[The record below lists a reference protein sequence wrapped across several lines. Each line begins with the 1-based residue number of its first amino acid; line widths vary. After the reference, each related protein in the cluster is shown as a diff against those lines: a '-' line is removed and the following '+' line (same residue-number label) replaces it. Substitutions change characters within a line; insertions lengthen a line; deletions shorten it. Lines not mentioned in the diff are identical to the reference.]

1 VGTHEPRGIGPLVAS
16 PSTRDW
22 TADGRPYNAVVSD
35 VPLGPGFPNP
45 FGFDIE
51 QLMRMLQSQGPVN
64 YEIAQQVASAV
75 ATTDVTTGE
84 QTAEPAID
92 ASMRSGFDDV
102 VRAAQLS
109 VAEATGITTTLGV
122 STACVDRSGWARAT
136 LDELTP
142 VLNALAGAL
151 QSPGTSGGLDLDDA
165 NPGDPAD
172 LGAFL
177 MQSLLPL
184 LLGVWSGS
192 MIGQLAHHALGQY
205 DLPLPLHG
213 PPTQRFLV
221 SNVEAFGREWTLPID
236 ELRYALALREV
247 VHGAQRS
254 VRWVR
259 EELERLA
266 TDYVAAYE
274 VQPDALQE
282 QLGELD
288 VSDPT
293 SMAAFTQLGDPS
305 TLLGAMRSDRQGPL
319 LEALQRFV
327 SVLEGYT
334 DVVVETLGERMITSH
349 ARIDEA
355 LKRHRL
361 ERGEAAS
368 FVDRL
373 LGLELGRDHYDAG
386 VAFARGVVER
396 AGLEQLNRL
405 WTSRDLMPTRSELE
419 APGLWL
425 ARIDL

>member
-1 VGTHEPRGIGPLVAS
+1 M
-16 PSTRDW
+16 
-22 TADGRPYNAVVSD
+22 SD
-35 VPLGPGFPNP
+35 LPFGPGFPNP
-45 FGFDIE
+45 FGFDLD

-64 YEIAQQVASAV
+64 FDIAQQVANAV
-75 ATTDVTTGE
+75 ATAQPDTGE
-84 QTAEPAID
+84 PASEPKIEP
-92 ASMRSGFDDV
+92 SVITSFDDV
-102 VRAAQLS
+102 VRAAQVTVS
-109 VAEATGITTTLGV
+109 ETTGIAATLGIPSV
-122 STACVDRSGWARAT
+122 CVDRSGWAQAT
-136 LDELTP
+136 LEGLMP
-142 VLNALAGAL
+142 VLTALAGAL
-151 QSPGTSGGLDLDDA
+151 QRSSAADSDDIVGIGEA
-165 NPGDPAD
+165 PVPAD
-172 LGAFL
+172 GGDIGAFL

-213 PPTQRFLV
+213 PPRQRFLV
-221 SNVEAFGREWTLPID
+221 RNVEAFGEEWSLPAD

-254 VRWVR
+254 VPWVR
-259 EELERLA
+259 DELERLA
-266 TDYVAAYE
+266 TEYVAAYE

-282 QLGELD
+282 QLGDFNLAD
-288 VSDPT
+288 
-293 SMAAFTQLGDPS
+293 AASVASLAQLGDPS
-305 TLLGAMRSDRQGPL
+305 ALLGAMRSERQTPL

-334 DVVVETLGERMITSH
+334 DIVVETLGANMMTSH

-361 ERGEAAS
+361 DRGESAA

-373 LGLELGRDHYDAG
+373 LGLELDRGHYDVG
-386 VAFARGVVER
+386 VAFSRGVVER
-396 AGLEQLNRL
+396 GGMEQLNRL
-405 WTSRDLMPTRSELE
+405 WTGPEMMPTRAELE

>member
-1 VGTHEPRGIGPLVAS
+1 VG
-16 PSTRDW
+16 
-22 TADGRPYNAVVSD
+22 D

-45 FGFDIE
+45 FGFDLD

-64 YEIAQQVASAV
+64 LDIARQVATAN
-75 ATTDVTTGE
+75 AETGE
-84 QTAEPAID
+84 PAAEPPID
-92 ASMRSGFDDV
+92 SATQTTFDNI
-102 VRAAQLS
+102 VRAAQVT
-109 VAEATGITTTLGV
+109 VAETTGIAGTLGV
-122 STACVDRSGWARAT
+122 SSACVDRAGWANAT
-136 LDELTP
+136 IDGLVP
-142 VLNALAGAL
+142 VLTALAGAL
-151 QSPGTSGGLDLDDA
+151 QRSGDAEGAPENALPPDLTSSEFAPEVGGDI
-165 NPGDPAD
+165 
-172 LGAFL
+172 GAFL

-221 SNVEAFGREWTLPID
+221 RNVEAFGEEWALPAD

-254 VRWVR
+254 IPWVR
-259 EELERLA
+259 DELERLA
-266 TDYVAAYE
+266 ADYVGSYE

-282 QLGELD
+282 QLGDINLA
-288 VSDPT
+288 DPS
-293 SMAAFTQLGDPS
+293 SMAGFTQLGDPNL
-305 TLLGAMRSDRQGPL
+305 LLGAMTSPRQAPL
-319 LEALQRFV
+319 LESLQRFI

-334 DVVVETLGERMITSH
+334 DVIVEDLGGRMMTSH

-355 LKRHRL
+355 LRRHRL
-361 ERGEAAS
+361 DRGESAA

-373 LGLELGRDHYDAG
+373 LGLELERSHYDEG
-386 VAFARGVVER
+386 VAFSRGVVER
-396 AGLEQLNRL
+396 GGVEQLNRL
-405 WTSRDLMPTRSELE
+405 WTGIDMMPTRNELE

>member
-1 VGTHEPRGIGPLVAS
+1 LGG
-16 PSTRDW
+16 
-22 TADGRPYNAVVSD
+22 DGRPYNAVVSD

-45 FGFDIE
+45 FGLDLE

-64 YEIAQQVASAV
+64 FEIAQQVATAV
-75 ATTDVTTGE
+75 ATADADTG
-84 QTAEPAID
+84 QPTAEPPID
-92 ASMRSGFDDV
+92 PALRSSFDDV
-102 VRAAQLS
+102 VRAAQLT
-109 VAEATGITTTLGV
+109 VAETTGIASALGV
-122 STACVDRSGWARAT
+122 PTVCVDRSGWAHAT
-136 LDELTP
+136 LTELEP
-142 VLNALAGAL
+142 VLIALAGAL
-151 QSPGTSGGLDLDDA
+151 QPGAGGGLDLDDA
-165 NPGDPAD
+165 SAGPPGDI
-172 LGAFL
+172 GAFL

-221 SNVEAFGREWTLPID
+221 RNVEDFGSEWTLPAD

-254 VRWVR
+254 VPWVR

-266 TDYVAAYE
+266 TDYVGAYE

-282 QLGELD
+282 QLGDLD
-288 VSDPT
+288 VSDPS
-293 SMAAFTQLGDPS
+293 SMAAFTELGDPGA
-305 TLLGAMRSDRQGPL
+305 LLGAMRSERQTPM

-334 DVVVETLGERMITSH
+334 DVVVEMLGERMITSH
-349 ARIDEA
+349 GRIDEA

-361 ERGEAAS
+361 ERGEAAA
-368 FVDRL
+368 FGDRL
-373 LGLELGRDHYDAG
+373 LGLELGRDHYDEG
-386 VAFARGVVER
+386 VAFARGVVQR
-396 AGLEQLNRL
+396 GGMDQLNRL
-405 WTSRDLMPTRSELE
+405 WTGREMMPTRPELE

>member
-1 VGTHEPRGIGPLVAS
+1 M
-16 PSTRDW
+16 
-22 TADGRPYNAVVSD
+22 SD
-35 VPLGPGFPNP
+35 VPFGPGFPNP
-45 FGFDIE
+45 FGFDLQ

-64 YEIAQQVASAV
+64 FDIAQQVADAV
-75 ATTDVTTGE
+75 ATAEPDTGE
-84 QTAEPAID
+84 PVAEPKIEPSVL
-92 ASMRSGFDDV
+92 ASFDDV
-102 VRAAQLS
+102 VRAAQVS
-109 VAEATGITTTLGV
+109 VVETTGIAATLGIPSV
-122 STACVDRSGWARAT
+122 CVDRSGWAQAT
-136 LDELTP
+136 LEGLMP
-142 VLNALAGAL
+142 VLTALAGAL
-151 QSPGTSGGLDLDDA
+151 QRSGSSEIGGVAGL
-165 NPGDPAD
+165 GDEAIPTESGD
-172 LGAFL
+172 ISAFL

-213 PPTQRFLV
+213 PPRQRFLV
-221 SNVEAFGREWTLPID
+221 RNVEAFGAEWSLPAD

-254 VRWVR
+254 VPWVR
-259 EELERLA
+259 DELERLA
-266 TDYVAAYE
+266 TQYVGAYE

-282 QLGELD
+282 QLGDLNLT
-288 VSDPT
+288 DPS
-293 SMAAFTQLGDPS
+293 SMASLTQLGDPS
-305 TLLGAMRSDRQGPL
+305 ALLGAMRSERQTPM

-334 DVVVETLGERMITSH
+334 DIVVETLGERMMTSH

-361 ERGEAAS
+361 DRGEAAA

-373 LGLELGRDHYDAG
+373 LGLELDRGHYDVG
-386 VAFARGVVER
+386 LAFSRGVVER
-396 AGLEQLNRL
+396 GGIEQLNRL
-405 WTSRDLMPTRSELE
+405 WADPQMMPTPTELE